1 MRGKK
6 SLSAKKPLP
15 VKYHSISF
23 EISFLYSLILGLILL
38 IFSGVLYFVL
48 LRTVYTELDREL
60 ESIATNIS
68 SSINSYLEVRG
79 EEAEPLKYALEKTIA
94 DEEKSP
100 RGFRLWTSGFEKRW
114 LKELQS
120 MDFSDYFI
128 NFVSTTKA
136 SIARSPN
143 MSEELIDLLRE
154 NVLPGVNGE
163 PTYKTLTF
171 AQKKIRIVN
180 YPFTYKDQDHYFVQ
194 VGIYQKPIID
204 LILNFLISIV
214 ISIPVIL
221 ILTSFIGRMLV
232 RRILRPVD
240 EIAAIAR
247 KVSHED
253 LSARVEP
260 QNNYR
265 EVKYLIDDFNEMIN
279 RLEKS
284 FFHIEEFSSHVA
296 HELRTPLTVI
306 KGEAE
311 LALLGKRQIAEYQKA
326 MTVTLEEVDR
336 MLRVIEDL
344 LLLSKIDYRPEVFI
358 YEKFDFIP
366 YMQEIIQQAQMLVKD
381 KSITLSAEIARTTGR
396 IFADKVHLRRLF
408 FNVIDN
414 AIKFT
419 PEEGRIDIRV
429 SVHNKTITT
438 EISDTGIGIPQ
449 NEHDKIFDRFYRTT
463 NSPRGGHGLGLSIAL
478 SLARLHKGTIQVK
491 SQLNQGTSVIIN
503 LPCV

>member
-1 MRGKK
+1 
-6 SLSAKKPLP
+6 
-15 VKYHSISF
+15 
-23 EISFLYSLILGLILL
+23 
-38 IFSGVLYFVL
+38 
-48 LRTVYTELDREL
+48 L
-60 ESIATNIS
+60 ETIAINIS

-100 RGFRLWTSGFEKRW
+100 RGFRLWTSSFEKRW
-114 LKELQS
+114 LKHLES

-143 MSEELIDLLRE
+143 MSEELINLLRE
-154 NVLPGVNGE
+154 NVLPSEDGE
-163 PTYKTLTF
+163 PTYKTLTSVE
-171 AQKKIRIVN
+171 KKVRIIN
-180 YPFTYKDQDHYFVQ
+180 YPFTYKDQAHYYVQ

-232 RRILRPVD
+232 RRILGPVD

-260 QNNYR
+260 KNNYR

-279 RLEKS
+279 RLENS

-311 LALLGKRQIAEYQKA
+311 LALLGKRQVNEYQKA
-326 MTVTLEEVDR
+326 MQVTLGEVDR

-366 YMQEIIQQAQMLVKD
+366 YIQEIIQQAQLLVKD
-381 KSITLSAEIARTTGR
+381 KAITLTAEISGARAM
-396 IFADKVHLRRLF
+396 ILADKVHLRRLF

-419 PEEGRIDIRV
+419 PVEGRITIRV
-429 SVHNKTITT
+429 RVHDRRIET
-438 EISDTGIGIPQ
+438 EITDSGIGIPQ
-449 NEHDKIFDRFYRTT
+449 NEQDKIFDRFYRTT

-478 SLARLHKGTIQVK
+478 SLARLHKGAIQVK
-491 SQLNQGTSVIIN
+491 SQLNQGTSVIIHI
-503 LPCV
+503 PCL